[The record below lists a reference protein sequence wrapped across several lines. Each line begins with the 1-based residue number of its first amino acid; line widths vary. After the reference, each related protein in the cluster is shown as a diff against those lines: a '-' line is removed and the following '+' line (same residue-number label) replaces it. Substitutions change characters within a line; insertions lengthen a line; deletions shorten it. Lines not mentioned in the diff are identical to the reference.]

1 MMYEYIFLSTS
12 HSKQLIV
19 DSLVEK
25 LEAAGHK
32 VWLGQGGNGGQQER
46 QREFAIERSDAY
58 LLALDQETPDAA
70 GISHD
75 LAQAKDAGKPIF
87 LAQLR
92 TVSFT
97 PDLEAA
103 IEDWPLVDLNSDFD
117 AGFAELLSLLAGPV
131 AMMDVGEPTGDFFG
145 GEHFGRVPALPGE
158 QIVWSESGLYW
169 YKKWKTLVRVL
180 VTMTGQRLIFFWDE
194 RDIWKW
200 KPREADDLEES
211 FPLVQPLDEIVIVG
225 EVHRPKA
232 LLIFATGKPYVEIE
246 AKGGQQH
253 RFSLQKDFE
262 TNIDSL
268 RDAVTK

>member
-1 MMYEYIFLSTS
+1 MMYEYIFLNSS
-12 HSKQLIV
+12 HSEQTVI
-19 DSLVEK
+19 DSLAEK

-32 VWLGQGGNGGQQER
+32 VWLGQHGNGAQQQR
-46 QREFAIERSDAY
+46 QREFAMERSDAY
-58 LLALDQETPDAA
+58 LLALAQETPDTA
-70 GISHD
+70 GIIKD

-92 TVSFT
+92 PVSFA

-103 IEDWPLVDLNSDFD
+103 IEECPLVDLSGDFD
-117 AGFAELLSLLAGPV
+117 AGFAELLSLLAGPEAV
-131 AMMDVGEPTGDFFG
+131 MDVGEPTGDFFG
-145 GEHFGRVPALPGE
+145 GEYFGRVPALPGE

-169 YKKWKTLVRVL
+169 YKKYRTLVRVQ

-200 KPREADDLEES
+200 KPREADELAEA
-211 FPLVQPLDEIVIVG
+211 FPLVQPLDEITIVG
-225 EVHRPKA
+225 EIHRPKT

-246 AKGGQQH
+246 AKGGQLH
-253 RFSLQKDFE
+253 RFSLEKDFE

-268 RDAVTK
+268 RNAATG